1 MFLLHTRCRGDELH
15 VLMMCTLND
24 HLQVEIFAKASS
36 VVFFIL
42 DDEVRFIYLLCNSD
56 NVGFTASILNI
67 RLIL

>member
-15 VLMMCTLND
+15 VLMMCTLYD
-24 HLQVEIFAKASS
+24 HLQVELYKASS
-36 VVFFIL
+36 VVFIIL